1 MEIFSYLSHP
11 SVGDFRSVAAELC
24 TIQFHAFCG
33 RAQPLVRQ
41 GKHAPLVEQV
51 MQGLSAQPP
60 SLAYWTPEVSW
71 IYAGLQGMPADG
83 CPPADQDWLA
93 AQVGVAAFLTG
104 VLDRVCLRVDVLAP
118 VLIAGRTFV
127 GALVIDGSG
136 DRLCVRLAGGAET
149 TFHALAGRDGA
160 PVWVESTLSPT
171 QVLLV
176 DGYPAVR
183 LVGKD
188 WHASRWIDQPCDDA
202 PAEAAAAQIE
212 AALALLRDVA
222 PDYHD
227 WTTCLLKEVTP
238 IRRPAPGMIAS
249 NSSAL
254 RMGGI
259 DLATPASATETVE
272 MLVHECTHQYYHM
285 CSWMGSTV
293 VPDAKPYFSPLKQC
307 ERPLD
312 RILLGYHAFGNAM
325 IVFDRMAAKGM
336 AAEIQGRWRTVSAYM
351 DQLVTPLRDP
361 AQLSELGVALFAP
374 LHARL
379 ERLDHRR
386 PPAIAAA

>member
-11 SVGDFRSVAAELC
+11 LVGDFRSVAAELC
-24 TIQFHAFCG
+24 TIQFHAFCS
-33 RAQPLVRQ
+33 RAQEAVKQ
-41 GKHAPLVEQV
+41 GRHAPLLEQV
-51 MQGLSAQPP
+51 AQRLAAQP
-60 SLAYWTPEVSW
+60 SSIAYWTPEVSW
-71 IYAGLQGMPADG
+71 IYAGMQGMRADACEG
-83 CPPADQDWLA
+83 TKQDWVA
-93 AQVGVAAFLTG
+93 AQVATAAFLTG
-104 VLDRVCLRVDVLAP
+104 VLDRIHMRVDIAEP
-118 VLIAGRTFV
+118 ILIAGRTFV
-127 GALVIDGSG
+127 GALTLDGSA
-136 DRLCVRLAGGAET
+136 DRLCVRAAGGAET
-149 TFHALAGRDGA
+149 TFVAIAGRDDMR
-160 PVWVESTLSPT
+160 VWIEPSASRTRLLSVE
-171 QVLLV
+171 
-176 DGYPAVR
+176 GHPAVR
-183 LVGKD
+183 LVGSD
-188 WHASRWIDQPCDDA
+188 WHASRWIGQPCDDA

-212 AALALLRDVA
+212 DALALLRDVA
-222 PDYHD
+222 PEYHD
-227 WTTCLLKEVTP
+227 WVTCLLKEITP
-238 IRRPAPGMIAS
+238 LRRPAPNMIAS

-325 IVFDRMAAKGM
+325 IVFDRLAGKGM
-336 AAEIQGRWRTVSAYM
+336 AADIQDRWRTVSAYM

-379 ERLDHRR
+379 EQLDHRR
-386 PPAIAAA
+386 PPTSAAA